1 MKNNLLKEIEDFK
14 TEVKTNG
21 MYIDTYLK
29 TRKDF
34 LQKIELASAN
44 NIKFFKILYF
54 SNLISK
60 DQYIDYKMRIDDSRK
75 YYKGMLSFY

>member
-1 MKNNLLKEIEDFK
+1 MKNNLLTEITDFK
-14 TEVKTNG
+14 NDVKCNG
-21 MYIDTYLK
+21 MCISTYLK